1 MKKTAIL
8 MFVLTIS
15 LMVAIFYVLK
25 PPSEVQVAKNLI
37 QSLHDSN
44 RPQLGPLSSWDLNIN
59 TYDHP
64 AQGSTIKDLYH
75 QTCRRLE
82 ALYPGQLQSYF
93 WRDIEGYPRWVTIIP
108 MERRGEKPQHL
119 WISAYQNNDNDSF
132 RFALLPGRFTVDA
145 GEMISEKGKERT
157 KSWALPSNSF
167 QGSW

>member
-1 MKKTAIL
+1 MKKPAIIIAAL
-8 MFVLTIS
+8 AVS
-15 LMVAIFYVLK
+15 LVIAIFYVIK
-25 PPSEVQVAKNLI
+25 PPSDVQVARDLI

-44 RPQLGPLSSWDLNIN
+44 RPQLGPLSSWDLHIN

-93 WRDIEGYPRWVTIIP
+93 WRDVEGYPRWVTIVP

-119 WISAYQNNDNDSF
+119 RVSAYENNDNDSF
-132 RFALLPGRFTVDA
+132 RFALRDGKFSVEA
-145 GEMISEKGKERT
+145 GEMMSEKGKERT
-157 KSWALPSNSF
+157 KSWALPPTSF

>member
-1 MKKTAIL
+1 MKKSAIS
-8 MFVLTIS
+8 VAILTIS
-15 LMVAIFYVLK
+15 LVFTTFYVLK
-25 PPSEVQVAKNLI
+25 PPYEVQVTRNLI

-44 RPQLGPLSSWDLNIN
+44 RPQLGPLSSWDLGIN

-93 WRDIEGYPRWVTIIP
+93 WRDIEGYPRWVTIVP
-108 MERRGEKPQHL
+108 VERPYSKPQHL
-119 WISAYQNNDNDSF
+119 RVSAYENNDNDSF
-132 RFALLPGRFTVDA
+132 RFALLQGRFTVDA

-157 KSWALPSNSF
+157 KSWALPPNSF
-167 QGSW
+167 NN